1 MYDIMHTFDIP
12 ARWDYN
18 ASIRCRSIADE
29 TYGHI
34 VYLYKNTKNEL
45 SVYDAQNGI
54 NTRGN
59 DAVLE
64 YLKKVRPFTIK
75 LLDVENCD
83 ISVNAANEI
92 LRGAKK

>member
-1 MYDIMHTFDIP
+1 MGILCIYIKIQKTNC
-12 ARWDYN
+12 YN
-18 ASIRCRSIADE
+18 
-29 TYGHI
+29 T
-34 VYLYKNTKNEL
+34 
-45 SVYDAQNGI
+45 QNGI

-83 ISVNAANEI
+83 ITVNAANEI
-92 LRGAKK
+92 LREAKK